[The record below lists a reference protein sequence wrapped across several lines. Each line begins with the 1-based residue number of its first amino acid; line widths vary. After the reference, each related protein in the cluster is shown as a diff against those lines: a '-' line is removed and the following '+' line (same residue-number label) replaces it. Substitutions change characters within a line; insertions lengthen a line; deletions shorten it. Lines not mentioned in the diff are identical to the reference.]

1 MTDGGAVGLVARS
14 HHGATL
20 QCGSVGNVA
29 SVERAGWQ
37 CSGVGKVASAEH
49 AGWQCGGPWV
59 ASRWAVRRQLP
70 DRGWLGG
77 SVAPWRDPT
86 LRQCGQS
93 GIGGACRVAVRQCGQ
108 SGIGGACRVAA
119 VRRTGGSGVGT
130 VSTVGL
136 VARSHHGATLH
147 CGSVALR

>member
-20 QCGSVGNVA
+20 QCGGVGKVASAERAGWQCGSVGKVA

-37 CSGVGKVASAEH
+37 CG
-49 AGWQCGGPWV
+49 
-59 ASRWAVRRQLP
+59 
-70 DRGWLGG
+70 
-77 SVAPWRDPT
+77 
-86 LRQCGQS
+86 
-93 GIGGACRVAVRQCGQ
+93 
-108 SGIGGACRVAA
+108 
-119 VRRTGGSGVGT
+119 GVGT

-136 VARSHHGATLH
+136 VARSHQGATLH